1 MKLVVCTGLVMSVW
15 ATVSIPADAATVLFG
30 GQAVEVAETLADPTD
45 LWVTPEDLTRINGFV
60 LKPEGACLDE
70 ICIQIPRGAD
80 SAFVV
85 ERNGTTWF
93 NVTEF
98 AQKIG
103 QGYAADAEARVW
115 SFAEIP
121 AVRSTQL
128 RSAVAPDF
136 ALKDRTGKV
145 VHLSD
150 FRGKKVLL
158 KTWASW

>member
-1 MKLVVCTGLVMSVW
+1 M
-15 ATVSIPADAATVLFG
+15 VSAQPADAATVLFG
-30 GQAVEVAETLADPTD
+30 GEAIEVTETLADPTD
-45 LWVTPEDLTRINGFV
+45 LWVAPEDLTRINGFE

-70 ICIQIPRGAD
+70 ICIPIPRGAD
-80 SAFVV
+80 SGFVV
-85 ERNGTTWF
+85 ERDGKTWF

-98 AQKIG
+98 AKKIG
-103 QGYAADAEARVW
+103 QGYAADAEAGVW

-121 AVRSTQL
+121 AVRSAQL

-136 ALKDRTGKV
+136 SLKDRKGNV

-158 KTWASW
+158 NTWASW